1 NIVKANRF
9 GYIKRACHGTELL
22 SFEKQRETY
31 SRVVADLAE
40 PRWVFID
47 SLFGLS
53 EACLYAQL
61 VDLLDA
67 KRVPEVIGYGDLHAL
82 VREGLDACH
91 MEGTLKAEIIAE
103 PDAFVER
110 DPELP
115 LALLDLA
122 RAGKKLILITNSEWG
137 YARAMLSYALDPWLP
152 TGMTWR

>member
-1 NIVKANRF
+1 MTLGLIIDLELGNIVKANRF

-53 EACLYAQL
+53 EACLYSQL

-67 KRVPEVIGYGDLHAL
+67 KRVPEVIGYRDLHAL
-82 VREGLDACH
+82 VRGSLDACH
-91 MEGTLKAEIIAE
+91 MAGTLKAEILSASSYDKLVVTGTGIATLNGTV
-103 PDAFVER
+103 DVAN
-110 DPELP
+110 DP
-115 LALLDLA
+115 
-122 RAGKKLILITNSEWG
+122 G
-137 YARAMLSYALDPWLP
+137 YSPAIP
-152 TGMTWR
+152 TAVVPP